1 MITIANQITVESGVS
16 KLFGK
21 RKKFADA
28 RLFANQ
34 YSDLLQK
41 QVFGKGKK
49 FTKNRLFTSKIFT
62 NASMRNQT
70 VRESRKDF
78 AY

>member
-1 MITIANQITVESGVS
+1 MITIANQVTVESSVS

-21 RKKFADA
+21 RKKFANA

-34 YSDLLQK
+34 YSDHLQK

-49 FTKNRLFTSKIFT
+49 FTKTDLFTSKIFT
-62 NASMRNQT
+62 NARFRCKMRN
-70 VRESRKDF
+70 
-78 AY
+78 